1 MEIKIGFNIL
11 AFLIAYLIGALN
23 TSIIV
28 SRKMLKEDLRQSGSG
43 NAGATIM
50 ARKTGFGGGMLIAFI
65 DWTKVVFTALIF
77 WVLKEKAGH
86 GFETVYIQLVAFGVL
101 VGHIWPI
108 FFKFKGG
115 KGVSAFLGFVM
126 SWNIIVGLLVIVV
139 FWIIVYFVDK
149 ISFASMACTLFVVVL
164 TFVPWFN
171 NGVLTTIMKSGD
183 DIKDM
188 QYWLTPLFATLVS
201 IIVISKPHQNINRL
215 IKREESSF
223 RGSILK
229 REPGC
234 KLFKK

>member
-1 MEIKIGFNIL
+1 MENIIGFNIL
-11 AFLIAYLIGALN
+11 AFLFAYLIGALN

-28 SRKMLKEDLRQSGSG
+28 SRKMLKEDIRQSGSG
-43 NAGATIM
+43 NAGATNM

-65 DWTKVVFTALIF
+65 DWTKVVFTTLIF
-77 WVLKEKAGH
+77 WILKEKAGH
-86 GFETVYIQLVAFGVL
+86 GFETIYIQIVAFGVL

-126 SWNIIVGLLVIVV
+126 SWNIIAGLIIIIV

-149 ISFASMACTLFVVVL
+149 ISFASMACTLVVVIL
-164 TFVPWFN
+164 TFIPWFN
-171 NGVLTTIMKSGD
+171 NGILTTIMKSGS
-183 DIKDM
+183 DIKQV

-201 IIVISKPHQNINRL
+201 MIVISKHYQNIKRL
-215 IKREESSF
+215 IKKEESSF
-223 RGSILK
+223 RESILK
-229 REPGC
+229 RKPGC